1 MSGEEKIRA
10 VLARVIIRI
19 RPDAE
24 EVAAI
29 QRVAA
34 RLIAAVQ
41 ASGAA
46 EPMVV
51 GSVARS
57 TFVKGDRDLDLFMLF
72 PPDLSREALEEQ
84 GLELARSLATQF
96 AGSFQEKY
104 AEHPYINTTIDGI
117 DVDLVPCFKVASAT
131 AIQSAV
137 DRTPFHTRYVIARI
151 GDLADDVLLLKQFA
165 KACGVYGSDQMTE
178 GFAGYL
184 CELLVLYYGGFL
196 QVLTAAAEWR
206 SRTVIDPE
214 QHAAK
219 TFDEPL
225 VVVDPVDPNR
235 NVSAS
240 VSPSRMF
247 EFVEMARGFL
257 EHPGEEFFL
266 VPGPEPISREDLFAL
281 LEVRGTCLCAVIFA
295 TPPFIEDVVVP
306 QLRRSLE
313 GICHLLERS
322 EFMIN
327 RADVCMGKEQCMLL
341 FELLAPS
348 VARVRR
354 HIGPPLSSRENAEK
368 FMEKYSDPS
377 LSLAG
382 PYIEDGRYVVEVLRQ
397 FTTPEGLLSSET
409 LLAVS
414 LGKHVRRSLKKGW
427 EVTLGGDC
435 WSEEFACFLNS
446 FMNASSPLVRLLQ
459 REAGRDKD

>member
-1 MSGEEKIRA
+1 VNEEEIQS
-10 VLARVIIRI
+10 VLARVIERI
-19 RPDAE
+19 RPEAE

-29 QRVAA
+29 WQVAD
-34 RLIAAVQ
+34 RLIAAVT

-57 TFVKGDRDLDLFMLF
+57 TFVRGDRDLDLFMLF
-72 PPDLSREALEEQ
+72 PPNIPREALEEQ
-84 GLELARSLATQF
+84 GLGLARSLADQF
-96 AGSFQEKY
+96 GGSYQEKY

-117 DVDLVPCFKVASAT
+117 DVDLVPCYKVASAT

-151 GDLADDVLLLKQFA
+151 GNLADDVLLLKQFA

-184 CELLVLYYGGFL
+184 CELLVLHYGGFL
-196 QVLTAAAEWR
+196 QVLAAAAGWR
-206 SRTVIDPE
+206 SRTVIDLE
-214 QHAAK
+214 QHAIK

-240 VSPSRMF
+240 VSLSRMF

-257 EHPGEEFFL
+257 EHPGEEFFII
-266 VPGPEPISREDLFAL
+266 PDPESISREAL
-281 LEVRGTCLCAVIFA
+281 SAALEVRGTCLCAVTFA

-313 GICHLLERS
+313 GTCHLLERS
-322 EFMIN
+322 GFMVN
-327 RADVCMGKEQCMLL
+327 RADACMGEEQCLLL

-348 VARVRR
+348 VAHVRR
-354 HIGPPLSSRENAEK
+354 HIGPPLSSQENAEK
-368 FMEKYSDPS
+368 FQKKYSDPS
-377 LSLAG
+377 LSITG

-397 FTTPEGLLSSET
+397 FTTPETLLGSDLLLS
-409 LLAVS
+409 VS
-414 LGKHVRRSLKKGW
+414 HGKHVRRSLKKGW
-427 EVTLGGDC
+427 QVRLGGDC
-435 WSEEFACFLNS
+435 WSEEFAEFFNK
-446 FMNASSPLVRLLQ
+446 FMNASSPLVRLLK
-459 REAGRDKD
+459 RGAGRGQD

>member
-1 MSGEEKIRA
+1 MNKEEVSA
-10 VLARVIIRI
+10 VLARVIERI
-19 RPDAE
+19 RPDAG

-29 QRVAA
+29 RQVAD
-34 RLIAAVQ
+34 RLIAAVT

-84 GLELARSLATQF
+84 GLGLARSLADQF
-96 AGSFQEKY
+96 AGRYQEKY

-117 DVDLVPCFKVASAT
+117 DVDLVPCYRVASAT

-151 GDLADDVLLLKQFA
+151 GNLADDVLLLKQFA

-196 QVLTAAAEWR
+196 QVLTAASAWR
-206 SRTVIDPE
+206 ARTVIDPE
-214 QHAAK
+214 QHAAR

-240 VSPSRMF
+240 VSLSRMF

-257 EHPGEEFFL
+257 EHPGEEYFQI
-266 VPGPEPISREDLFAL
+266 PAPETISRENLVAQ
-281 LEVRGTCLCAVIFA
+281 LEIRGTCLCAVTFA

-313 GICHLLERS
+313 GTCNLLERS
-322 EFMIN
+322 GFMIN
-327 RADVCMGKEQCMLL
+327 RADACMGEEQCMLL
-341 FELLAPS
+341 FELLTPS
-348 VARVRR
+348 VARIRR

-368 FMEKYSDPS
+368 FLEKYSHPS
-377 LSLAG
+377 LSVAG

-397 FTTPEGLLSSET
+397 FTTPEALLGSET

-427 EVTLGGDC
+427 QVSLGGDC
-435 WSEEFACFLNS
+435 WSEEFAQFLNA
-446 FMNASSPLVRLLQ
+446 FMNASSPLVRLLR
-459 REAGRDKD
+459 REAGRDQN